1 MGSTKSFRFIGLSLK
16 KIPLFIDYPINNK
29 NKNNNNNNNTNNSL
43 LIVEKHISC
52 ICIKL
57 FSPVG
62 DTALLTAGLPG
73 QVQGAGAVVS
83 QVQGEQ
89 GQVSGVVRVE
99 TNRQGLR
106 FNYSSRGSSPYL

>member
-1 MGSTKSFRFIGLSLK
+1 MLAKAL
-16 KIPLFIDYPINNK
+16 
-29 NKNNNNNNNTNNSL
+29 
-43 LIVEKHISC
+43 VEKHIL
-52 ICIKL
+52 CIKL

-83 QVQGEQ
+83 QVQGQQ

-99 TNRQGLR
+99 TNRKCLR
-106 FNYSSRGSSPYL
+106 FNYSAEVELTLSVKC